1 MKINSVILAI
11 LLGATVLAGS
21 RTAEAQSADV
31 SILALTCA
39 GCHGRDANGSGGIP
53 GLRAQQQDY
62 LAAQLKAFK
71 SGERQGTVMNRL
83 AKGYTVE
90 EIAGLSAHFSQLK

>member
-1 MKINSVILAI
+1 MKINSLFLVI
-11 LLGATVLAGS
+11 LLGAAVAAGG

-31 SILALTCA
+31 SILALTCS
-39 GCHGRDANGSGGIP
+39 GCHGRDANGSGAIP
-53 GLRAQQQDY
+53 GLRAQQQEY

-83 AKGYTVE
+83 AKGYTAE
-90 EIAGLSAHFSQLK
+90 EITGLSAHFSQLK